1 VESADLEKQERNRVN
16 NIASFQT
23 KLSKIRQSA
32 LFLGDI
38 TIFHEKALKSTQ
50 TKNKE
55 LKDNQKF
62 LEEMILKERI
72 ARKKLKEA
80 ISREST
86 ESDLLYSQAQD
97 FILNC

>member
-1 VESADLEKQERNRVN
+1 M
-16 NIASFQT
+16 

-38 TIFHEKALKSTQ
+38 SIFHEKALKSTQ
-50 TKNKE
+50 NKNKE

-62 LEEMILKERI
+62 LEEMIMKERV

-80 ISREST
+80 ISRESN
-86 ESDLLYSQAQD
+86 ESDLLFSQAQD
-97 FILNC
+97 FILNCKDEAKVR